1 MDFRLDT
8 FNKLLLETVGVGL
21 IIASYPDLRVIFR
34 NHLVSEWFPEFD
46 DGDESLSARLPGLD
60 GAALREALETGKPY
74 KTAME
79 VKVRRRIR
87 ALSLA
92 ATRAE
97 LGADLDATREAGS
110 WVIIELQNVT
120 KVHELESMI
129 ASYSGMVERQ
139 NRLLKKEKER
149 AEKLLLNIMPESV
162 YQELKTF
169 GVTTPQRFDEASIL
183 MLDFVGFTQMS
194 VEHDP
199 ATIVSELNDIFTAF
213 DRIAEHQG
221 CERIKTMGDA
231 YVAVAGLPEPNPDHA
246 QAIARLALLCLRYL
260 NRRNESQKLKW
271 HCRIGLA
278 PGPVIGSVV
287 GIQKY
292 VYDIFGPGINLA
304 ARLEAL
310 AGPMQVLISEEMHR
324 RLRTQFQ
331 FEERGEMEIRGFGLK
346 QVYRL
351 VGAEDLNL
359 DGDPTI
365 SGD

>member
-1 MDFRLDT
+1 MSFQLDT

-21 IIASYPDLRVIFR
+21 VIATYPDLRPVFR
-34 NHLVSEWFPEFD
+34 NHLVLEWFPGAEES
-46 DGDESLSARLPGLD
+46 GGESLEAQIPELD
-60 GAALREALETGKPY
+60 ALALRTALEEGKTY
-74 KTAME
+74 KASLE
-79 VKVRRRIR
+79 VKVRRRIH

-92 ATRAE
+92 ATRA
-97 LGADLDATREAGS
+97 DMTDGS
-110 WVIIELQNVT
+110 WVIIELHNVT
-120 KVHELESMI
+120 KVQELESMI
-129 ASYSGMVERQ
+129 SSYSGMVERQ
-139 NRLLKKEKER
+139 NRMLKKEKER

-183 MLDFVGFTQMS
+183 MLDFVGFTSMS

-199 ATIVSELNDIFTAF
+199 TTIVSELNDIFTAF

-231 YVAVAGLPEPNPDHA
+231 YVAVSGLPEANPDHA

-260 NRRNESQKLKW
+260 KRRNETQKIKW
-271 HCRIGLA
+271 RCRIGLA

-310 AGPMQVLISEEMHR
+310 AGPMEILFSEEMHP
-324 RLRTQFQ
+324 RLHAQFQ
-331 FEERGEMEIRGFGLK
+331 IEERGETEVRGFGPR
-346 QVYRL
+346 QIYRL
-351 VGAEDLNL
+351 LGADDLHL
-359 DGDPTI
+359 QSDPTI
-365 SGD
+365 LGT

>member
-1 MDFRLDT
+1 MGFQLDT

-21 IIASYPDLRVIFR
+21 VIASYPDLKVIFH
-34 NHLVSEWFPEFD
+34 NHLVAEWFPDFD
-46 DGDESLSARLPGLD
+46 DSEANLGARIAGLD
-60 GAALREALETGKPY
+60 DAALREALEAGETY
-74 KTAME
+74 KAAME

-87 ALSLA
+87 ALSLT
-92 ATRAE
+92 ATRA
-97 LGADLDATREAGS
+97 ALDAAVDGGA

-129 ASYSGMVERQ
+129 SSYSGMVERQ

-162 YQELKTF
+162 YEELKTF

-194 VEHDP
+194 VEHAP

-231 YVAVAGLPEPNPDHA
+231 YVAVAGLPEANPDHA

-260 NRRNESQKLKW
+260 KRRNETQKITW
-271 HCRIGLA
+271 NCRIGLA

-310 AGPMQVLISEEMHR
+310 AGPMEVLFSEEMHK
-324 RLRTQFQ
+324 RLRAQFQ
-331 FEERGEMEIRGFGLK
+331 VEERGEMEIRGFGPR

-351 VGAEDLNL
+351 IGGEDLKV
-359 DGDPTI
+359 DGDAAVF
-365 SGD
+365 GD

>member
-1 MDFRLDT
+1 MAFQLDT
-8 FNKLLLETVGVGL
+8 FNKMLLETVGVGL
-21 IIASYPDLRVIFR
+21 IIASYPDLRVVFR
-34 NHLVSEWFPEFD
+34 NSLVLAWLPEFD
-46 DGDESLSARLPGLD
+46 AGEGSLDGGIAGLD
-60 GAALREALETGKPY
+60 AAALRTALDAGETY
-74 KTAME
+74 KANME
-79 VKVRRRIR
+79 VKVRRRIH
-87 ALSLA
+87 ALSLV
-92 ATRAE
+92 ATRAVLLE
-97 LGADLDATREAGS
+97 GD
-110 WVIIELQNVT
+110 WVIIELHNVT

-129 ASYSGMVERQ
+129 SSYSGMVERQ

-162 YQELKTF
+162 YHELKTF

-246 QAIARLALLCLRYL
+246 PAIARLALLCLRYL
-260 NRRNESQKLKW
+260 KRRNETQKITW
-271 HCRIGLA
+271 RCRIGLA

-304 ARLEAL
+304 SRLEAL
-310 AGPMQVLISEEMHR
+310 AGPMEVLLSEEMHP
-324 RLRTQFQ
+324 RLRAHFQ
-331 FEERGEMEIRGFGLK
+331 IEERGEVELRGFGRRRIYHL
-346 QVYRL
+346 L
-351 VGAEDLNL
+351 GAENL
-359 DGDPTI
+359 QVDAAAFGD
-365 SGD
+365 